1 MKNHLNRFSRLIK
14 HSTHSGLKEKISTK
28 KKKEANYF
36 NLVFT
41 KTSILR
47 MVVSDQYHLLSL
59 LEITKATATN
69 KTQKNK
75 LQPQQNVENSS
86 SQSKGEGCQTREKS
100 ERERPPVLLSQKF
113 RKLLLQA
120 LPAWVLG
127 LFNQ

>member
-1 MKNHLNRFSRLIK
+1 MKNHLNRFSYLIK
-14 HSTHSGLKEKISTK
+14 YSTHSSLK
-28 KKKEANYF
+28 KKKEANCF

-59 LEITKATATN
+59 LEITKATAIN

-75 LQPQQNVENSS
+75 LQPQQNVENCS
-86 SQSKGEGCQTREKS
+86 SQSKWEGCQTREDS
-100 ERERPPVLLSQKF
+100 ERDCLPVLISQKF
-113 RKLLLQA
+113 RKLLLQV